1 MKQLISL
8 STAALLLRLFLPVG
22 HAAAQTANDQF
33 KGSSWRL
40 ISAKVERGGK
50 IVHLI
55 APGLQ
60 GFLMFDSNDHF
71 LVAITRSGL
80 HKSGQA
86 GTLGGSKAALQRSIT
101 CFGTYSINDA
111 DRTINVHIE
120 GSTFPKWTGTDQ
132 KRLFTVTGDKL
143 KWTNSAATGAAGTAE
158 LVWQRVR

>member
-8 STAALLLRLFLPVG
+8 TTAALLASLLLPQG
-22 HAAAQTANDQF
+22 NAAAQTAHDQF
-33 KGSSWRL
+33 RGSSWRL
-40 ISAKVERGGK
+40 ISARFERGGRK
-50 IVHLI
+50 VRLI

-80 HKSGQA
+80 SKSAPNPGQV
-86 GTLGGSKAALQRSIT
+86 LQRSIS
-101 CFGTYSINDA
+101 CFGTYSINDG
-111 DRTINVHIE
+111 DHTIKVHIE

-132 KRLFTVTGDKL
+132 QRLFTLTGDKL
-143 KWTNSAATGAAGTAE
+143 KWTNSTSVDAAGTAE